1 MGGKEEGGGYF
12 RLTYLFFVSILI
24 FLKSVCVCVGGGGGG
39 GRGGGGGGGGGT
51 ARTYYGGKC
60 GSKELLIKDRETK
73 GEINSKKF

>member
-1 MGGKEEGGGYF
+1 M
-12 RLTYLFFVSILI
+12 RP
-24 FLKSVCVCVGGGGGG
+24 C
-39 GRGGGGGGGGGT
+39 RGGGGGT